1 MNLWHALRPH
11 LEAPYREASFKE
23 ALYIMVFRSD
33 TRLGK
38 AFNLVVILFILA
50 SITDVVLESLHV
62 FGEHNYR
69 ALHVLEYIFTAFFTL
84 EYAAR
89 IYCSP
94 ERRRYALSFYG
105 IIDLVAILPVYIG
118 LFLPVGRYLV
128 VMRAFRL
135 FRIFRVFKLFYFI
148 DEGDMLLASIRQ
160 SMPKIA
166 VFFVFVVVLVIA
178 IGTVMYMVEGTQPN
192 SEFTNIPV
200 SIYWAIVTMTTVG
213 YGDIT
218 PVTPLGR
225 FLSAIIMLVGYTII
239 AVPTGIVTANMVKQ
253 NARTKGR
260 TVKICKSCGRV
271 TADRHARFCKH
282 CGTKYDSDAPETKK

>member
-38 AFNLVVILFILA
+38 AFNAILIFFILL
-50 SITDVVLESLHV
+50 SITDVTLESLHL
-62 FGEHNYR
+62 FDAHHYR
-69 ALHVLEYIFTAFFTL
+69 ALHVLEYILTGFFTL

-94 ERRRYALSFYG
+94 VRKKYVLSFYG
-105 IIDLVAILPVYIG
+105 IIDLLAILPVYLG
-118 LFLPVGRYLV
+118 FFVPAGRYLV

-148 DEGDMLLASIRQ
+148 NEGDMLLMSIRQ
-160 SMPKIA
+160 SMPKIM
-166 VFFVFVVVLVIA
+166 VFFFFVVVLVIA
-178 IGTVMYMVEGTQPN
+178 IGTLMYMVEGTQPN

-225 FLSAIIMLVGYTII
+225 FLSAVIMLVGYTII

-253 NARTKGR
+253 SARSAKGE
-260 TVKICKSCGRV
+260 VKKCGSCGRISD
-271 TADRHARFCKH
+271 DRHAAYCKY
-282 CGTKYDSDAPETKK
+282 CGEKLPKKKR